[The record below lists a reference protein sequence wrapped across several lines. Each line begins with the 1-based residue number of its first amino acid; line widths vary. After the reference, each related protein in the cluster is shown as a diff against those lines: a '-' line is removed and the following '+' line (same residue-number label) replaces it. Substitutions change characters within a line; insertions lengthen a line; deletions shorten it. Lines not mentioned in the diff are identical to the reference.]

1 MDRIDSVNA
10 PAEMRA
16 SALTGRA
23 SGVLS
28 SAWTALF
35 GAGSDTPDADFFD
48 LGGGSLTA
56 VRLLAKIEN
65 QLGEEIIEP
74 DLIFTTTRFGDLAD
88 AIAVALQSRD
98 GAGGGNGSG

>member
-1 MDRIDSVNA
+1 
-10 PAEMRA
+10 
-16 SALTGRA
+16 
-23 SGVLS
+23 
-28 SAWTALF
+28 
-35 GAGSDTPDADFFD
+35 
-48 LGGGSLTA
+48 